1 MEKYE
6 QPGER
11 LVSKVPTKEY
21 KDNYDTI
28 FGKKESWLDRK
39 EREAEMKNEEK
50 HANATDEF
58 CCGKCS
64 PCSGSHTDKAY
75 D

>member
-6 QPGER
+6 QPGAR
-11 LVSKVPTKEY
+11 LVSKVPTKEF
-21 KDNYDTI
+21 KENYEAV

-39 EREAEMKNEEK
+39 EKEAEMQEKKN
-50 HANATDEF
+50 HDA
-58 CCGKCS
+58 CCGG
-64 PCSGSHTDKAY
+64 CSGHCKD